1 MHVTKTMD
9 NLSNIVPTNIP
20 RTNRRFIKWFS
31 GRLLNLSGWRIKGCF
46 PNEKKLILAVAPH
59 TSNWDFAIGVIVKLA
74 LDLKLNFLGKDAIFI
89 WPFNIWLEAIGG
101 IAIDRR
107 SAHGVVG
114 QMVDKF
120 EQQQTLVLALAPE
133 GTRSKVQQWKTGFLH
148 IAKKAKVPVLPI
160 QIDYKNK
167 QVIFYQPRNITAD
180 IEEELQD
187 IKAIF
192 KKDCAKNPH
201 YF

>member
-1 MHVTKTMD
+1 MD
-9 NLSNIVPTNIP
+9 NFSNIIPVNIP

-31 GRLLNLSGWRIKGCF
+31 GHLLTLLGWRVSGSF

-59 TSNWDFAIGVIVKLA
+59 TSNWDFVIGVLVKLA

-101 IAIDRR
+101 IAIDRK

-120 EQQQTLVLALAPE
+120 EQQETLVLALAPE
-133 GTRSKVQQWKTGFLH
+133 GTRSKVCEWKTGFLH
-148 IAKKAKVPVLPI
+148 IANKAKVPVLPI
-160 QIDYKNK
+160 QIDYKTK
-167 QVIFYQPRNITAD
+167 HVIFYQARNITAD
-180 IEEELQD
+180 IEEELQG
-187 IKAIF
+187 IKSIF
-192 KKDCAKNPH
+192 SKDCAKNPH

>member
-1 MHVTKTMD
+1 MD
-9 NLSNIVPTNIP
+9 NLSQIVPVNIP
-20 RTNRRFIKWFS
+20 RTNRRFIKWLS
-31 GRLLNLSGWRIKGCF
+31 RHLLTLLGWRISGSF

-59 TSNWDFAIGVIVKLA
+59 TSNWDFFIGVVVKLA

-89 WPFNIWLEAIGG
+89 WPFKIWLEAIGG
-101 IAIDRR
+101 IAIDRK

-120 EQQQTLVLALAPE
+120 AQQDTLVLALAPE

-148 IAKKAKVPVLPI
+148 IAQKAKVPVLPI
-160 QIDYKNK
+160 QIDYKTK
-167 QVIFYQPRNITAD
+167 QVIFYQARNITAD
-180 IEEELQD
+180 IDEELQD

-192 KKDCAKNPH
+192 NKDCAKNPH